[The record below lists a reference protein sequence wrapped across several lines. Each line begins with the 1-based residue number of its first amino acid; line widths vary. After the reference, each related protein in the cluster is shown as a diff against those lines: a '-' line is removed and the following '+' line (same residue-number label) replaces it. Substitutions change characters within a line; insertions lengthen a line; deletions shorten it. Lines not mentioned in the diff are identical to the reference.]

1 MRPSFLFICTGN
13 ICRSPLAEA
22 AMRKEASQR
31 GLTIDIASA
40 GIDGWHVGDPPD
52 ERAQHVAAAAGL
64 EIGQYRAR
72 RLEDVDFTRYTH
84 ILALDTGHLRALKRL
99 APPDARD
106 KIHLL
111 MDFLPGQKNVS
122 VEDPY
127 YKDMAAFEKAWAQIS
142 SACAALARS
151 CLDRGEND
159 AETAPRS

>member
-22 AMRKEASQR
+22 AMRKEATQR
-31 GLTIDIASA
+31 GLSIDIASA

-52 ERAQHVAAAAGL
+52 DRAQHVAAAAGL

-72 RLEDVDFTRYTH
+72 RLAGDDFKRYTH

-111 MDFLPGQKNVS
+111 MDFLPGQNNAS
-122 VEDPY
+122 IEDPY
-127 YKDMAAFEKAWAQIS
+127 YKDMAAFEKVWAQIS

-151 CLDRGEND
+151 CFDMDGNGVK
-159 AETAPRS
+159 TSPRS